1 IELVWIAHL
10 QDFTMRHD
18 GDAVGQHHG
27 FHLVMGHV
35 ENGNSQLAYQFL
47 DLRAHLFS
55 EPRIEVAQRF
65 VHQQQLG
72 IDCQCAG
79 KSHPL
84 LLATAQQSRR
94 TFLEVIELYQTKS
107 MPDAFSGLV
116 LRKPRWTVRQYQ
128 ADIFGDGHVRP
139 DRVGLKHHA
148 DFPLLRR
155 EVTSRTG
162 RKDGFVVESD
172 ASRIGLLQSRDAAHQ
187 RGLPRTAGSQQNKEL
202 LFANLK
208 IDAVQGRYRLFA
220 RFEVLAQTGDGN
232 HSASSRRLLRPT
244 SRYSKTAGNM
254 KPRITR
260 LAAAA

>member
-1 IELVWIAHL
+1 
-10 QDFTMRHD
+10 MS
-18 GDAVGQHHG
+18 
-27 FHLVMGHV
+27 HV
-35 ENGNSQLAYQFL
+35 KNRNSQLAYQFF

-65 VHQQQLG
+65 VHQEQLG
-72 IDCQCAG
+72 IDRQCASE
-79 KSHPL
+79 SHTL
-84 LLATAQQSRR
+84 LLAAAQQARGA
-94 TFLEVIELYQTKS
+94 FLEVVELHQMQS
-107 MPDAFSGLV
+107 MPDPFFGLI
-116 LRKPRWTVRQYQ
+116 LRKPCWTVGQYQ

-155 EVTSRTG
+155 KATSRTG
-162 RKDGFVVESD
+162 GKDGSVIESD
-172 ASRIGLLQSRDAAHQ
+172 TPCIGLLQSRDAAHQ
-187 RGLPRTAGSQQNKEL
+187 RGLPRTAGSQQDKEL
-202 LFANLK
+202 FFTDLK
-208 IDAVQGRYRLFA
+208 IDPIQGRYRLVP

-244 SRYSKTAGNM
+244 IRYSKTAGNM